1 MPGPLCRGYTQQLI
15 VLTELIKSE
24 PPIDLPPLSFLGL
37 LLLLLLQWR
46 NEELVPVREILRN
59 FTRKGDERKGEYIYN
74 VLEDDYARRGP
85 RGIVL
90 ALGGRCSRNSKT
102 CRAISLQA
110 CRRDGE

>member
-59 FTRKGDERKGEYIYN
+59 FTRKVWGMKGKENIYIMCWRMITR
-74 VLEDDYARRGP
+74 VVA
-85 RGIVL
+85 L
-90 ALGGRCSRNSKT
+90 AALS
-102 CRAISLQA
+102 
-110 CRRDGE
+110 